1 MVVID
6 QLRYLLGGMK
16 MTKDEMI
23 KEINRLKKEK
33 NAIILAHY
41 YQKDE
46 VQDIADYLGD
56 SYNLSVIAQKTDAKI
71 IVFCGVLFMGETAKI
86 LSPDK
91 KVLMPHKNLPCYMAN
106 LINARSLRKYKEE
119 HPDRVV
125 ISYVNTYADVKALSD
140 CCVTSSNA
148 LKILEH
154 YKDQKILYCPDKNLG
169 NYAAKEYG
177 YDIDLW
183 NGCCQIHDRLTL
195 EDVKKA
201 KEAHPNALFCVHPEA
216 PYELTQIAD
225 YAGSTKGIIEYC
237 TKSEATEFIIGTENG
252 IMHELEKRNPNKKFY
267 LLSDGLLCK
276 SMKLISLEDVY
287 KCLLNEEFEVT
298 LDKDTMDKARVALDK
313 MLEFSK

>member
-1 MVVID
+1 
-6 QLRYLLGGMK
+6 
-16 MTKDEMI
+16 MTKEEMI
-23 KEINRLKKEK
+23 KEIEKLKKEK

-46 VQDIADYLGD
+46 VQDVADYLGD
-56 SYNLSVIAQKTDAKI
+56 SYNLSVIAQKTDADI

-86 LSPDK
+86 LSPSK
-91 KVLMPHKNLPCYMAN
+91 KVLMPHRNLPCYMAN
-106 LINARSLRKYKEE
+106 LINAKSLEKYKKE

-140 CCVTSSNA
+140 CTVTSSNA

-154 YKDQKILYCPDKNLG
+154 YKDKKILYCPDKNLG
-169 NYAAKEYG
+169 NFAAKEYG

-183 NGCCQIHDRLTL
+183 NGCCQIHDRLTM
-195 EDVKKA
+195 DDYKKA
-201 KEAHPNALFCVHPEA
+201 KELYPNALFCVHPEA
-216 PYELTQIAD
+216 PYELTQVAD

-237 TKSEATEFIIGTENG
+237 TKSEHDEFIIGTEMG
-252 IMHELEKRNPNKKFY
+252 ILHELEKRNPNKKFH

-287 KCLLNEEFEVT
+287 NCLKNEQYEVT
-298 LDKDTMDKARVALDK
+298 LDKEVMDKARVALDK
-313 MLEFSK
+313 MLELSK